1 MKRIKNGTTL
11 IGEFSV
17 DSGQAILIDPCY
29 LNEWEDNEYE
39 DLNSTNYDVSKAKL
53 NYNDV
58 SHITCD
64 HSAGEVPNQKAVV
77 FETGLGDG
85 CYPVY
90 ATYNKE
96 GRISKIEVIF
106 IRDEEED

>member
-1 MKRIKNGTTL
+1 ML

-29 LNEWEDNEYE
+29 LNEWVDNEFE
-39 DLNSTNYDVSKAKL
+39 PDPNDNYDASKADL

-58 SHITCD
+58 SNITCS
-64 HSAGEVPNQKAVV
+64 HSTGEVPNQKAVV